1 MSAAPT
7 RLSLFAGTGVELE
20 YMIVDAATLAVRPIS
35 DELIRA
41 VTGAYQSDVE
51 RGGFCWSNEL
61 VLHVIELKTNGPA
74 KSLGGLARG
83 FQAEVNEVNR
93 RLASW
98 GARLMPTAMHPWMDP
113 HAETR
118 LWPHEYSAV
127 YEAYNRIFGCQGH
140 GWSNLQSLH
149 LNLPFANDAEFAALH
164 AAVRALLPILPALA
178 ASSPVM
184 DARTTG
190 WLDNRLAVYRT
201 NSARIPS
208 LTGRVIPEPVFSE
221 AAYDREI
228 FQRIYRDIAPH
239 DPDGVL
245 QDEFLN
251 SRGAIARFGRGSIEI
266 RVLDVQECPLADLAI
281 TELIVETLRALVS
294 ERWQKLERLKTLE
307 TERLEQ
313 VFLAAAQAGEAARIE
328 DRNYLETFGWRCGG
342 ECACVADL
350 WRWIAAELELE
361 SRLAP
366 DAVGALGLILG
377 QGSLA
382 RRILRRLKG
391 DCSRGD
397 LQETYGRLCD
407 CLASGRMFED

>member
-1 MSAAPT
+1 MSTAT
-7 RLSLFAGTGVELE
+7 DRLALFAGTGVELE
-20 YMIVDAATLAVRPIS
+20 FMIVEAATLAVRPIS

-51 RGGFCWSNEL
+51 RGEFCWSNEL

-74 KSLGGLARG
+74 NSLGGLARG

-201 NSARIPS
+201 NSAKIPS

-221 AAYDREI
+221 ADYHREI
-228 FQRIYRDIAPH
+228 YQRIYADIAPH
-239 DPDGVL
+239 DPEGVL
-245 QDEFLN
+245 RDEFLN

-281 TELIVETLRALVS
+281 TELIVETLRALAA
-294 ERWQKLERLKTLE
+294 ERWLSLDRLKALP

-313 VFLAAAQAGEAARIE
+313 IFLATAKDGEAATVA
-328 DRNYLETFGWRCGG
+328 DPDYLEIFGWQSGQ
-342 ECACVADL
+342 ACRATDL
-350 WRWIAAELELE
+350 WRWIAAELAVR

-366 DAVGALGLILG
+366 DAVRALDLILERG
-377 QGSLA
+377 TLA
-382 RRILRRLKG
+382 RRILRRLG
-391 DCSRGD
+391 GNCSRAR
-397 LQETYGRLCD
+397 LQETYGQLCY
-407 CLASGRMFED
+407 CLAAGRLFEA

>member
-1 MSAAPT
+1 MSAAPA
-7 RLSLFAGTGVELE
+7 RLSLFTGTGVELE

-51 RGGFCWSNEL
+51 RGEFCWSNEL

-74 KSLGGLARG
+74 KSLGHLARG

-93 RLASW
+93 RLASL

-164 AAVRALLPILPALA
+164 AAIRALLPILPALA

-201 NSARIPS
+201 NSAKIPS

-221 AAYDREI
+221 ADYHREI

-266 RVLDVQECPLADLAI
+266 RVLDVQECPQADLAI
-281 TELIVETLRALVS
+281 TELIVETLRALAA
-294 ERWQKLERLKTLE
+294 ERWQSLECLRSRD
-307 TERLEQ
+307 TERLETI
-313 VFLAAAQAGEAARIE
+313 FLATAKDGEAATIG
-328 DRNYLETFGWRCGG
+328 DPDYLKIFGWQRGASCT
-342 ECACVADL
+342 ATDL
-350 WRWIAAELELE
+350 WRWIAAELEMR

-366 DAVGALGLILG
+366 DAVCALDLIFERG
-377 QGSLA
+377 TLA
-382 RRILRRLKG
+382 RRILRRLGG
-391 DCSRGD
+391 DCSRAR

-407 CLASGRMFED
+407 CLASGQQFKG

>member
-1 MSAAPT
+1 MSTAPA
-7 RLSLFAGTGVELE
+7 RLPLFAGTGVELE
-20 YMIVDAATLAVRPIS
+20 YMIVDAATLAVRPIC

-51 RGGFCWSNEL
+51 RGEFCWSNEL
-61 VLHVIELKTNGPA
+61 VLHVVELKTNGPA
-74 KSLGGLARG
+74 KSLTGLAGG
-83 FQAEVNEVNR
+83 FQNEVNEVNR
-93 RLASW
+93 RLASG

-164 AAVRALLPILPALA
+164 AAIRAVLPILPALA

-184 DARTTG
+184 DARTNS

-201 NSARIPS
+201 NSAKIPS

-221 AAYDREI
+221 AAYEREI
-228 FQRIYRDIAPH
+228 FQRIYADIAPH

-251 SRGAIARFGRGSIEI
+251 ARGAIARFGRGSIEI

-281 TELIVETLRALVS
+281 TELIVETLRALS
-294 ERWQKLERLKTLE
+294 AERWLNLERLKSLP

-313 VFLAAAQAGEAARIE
+313 IFLATAQQAESASLVDRDYLEVFGWQRGEACIA
-328 DRNYLETFGWRCGG
+328 N
-342 ECACVADL
+342 DL
-350 WRWIAAELELE
+350 WRWIVAELGLR
-361 SRLAP
+361 SRLTP
-366 DAVGALGLILG
+366 ETVRALDLILDHG
-377 QGSLA
+377 TLA
-382 RRILRRLKG
+382 RRILRRLAG
-391 DCSRGD
+391 NCSRPR
-397 LQETYGRLCD
+397 LQETYGQLCD
-407 CLASGRMFED
+407 CLAAGRLFDG